1 MIRKLTPLL
10 MPAILVLLFSI
21 PSNNMEEKAG
31 KYPNEWFRMQRAYP
45 HANINYE
52 ARDAALE
59 QYHEKRQENSP
70 LRNSEAIF
78 EGPVNTGGRISALA
92 MHPDDMSTVYA
103 GAASGGVFKSVNG
116 GETWDAIADGLL
128 SLSIG
133 DIEIALSDP
142 DVVYVGTG
150 EANAGGGSL
159 TYDGFGMYR
168 SDDAGA
174 TWEHIGLTNS
184 GSIGRIAVH
193 PQDPDI
199 VYVAA
204 MGRLFSN
211 NMERGIF
218 KTVDGGQNWEKVLYI
233 SSMTGAIDLVVHPG
247 NPDTVYAAMWQRERT
262 PGQRTYGGV
271 ECGIYRSYDGGE
283 NWTELTN
290 GLPSPSPNAGRIGI
304 DISRSDPEILYAIY
318 ADKVGYFDGIFKTT
332 NNGDS
337 WTQTNDGNL
346 SSMYSS
352 YGWWFGRLAVDPTD
366 PDIVFGIGFDLYK
379 TDNGGQSWYN
389 TSGPVHVDQHDIII
403 HPLDNEYIVLGND
416 GGVYTSLDGGAAS
429 SWDHLQNMPITQF
442 YTCEID
448 EQFPERLYGGT
459 QDNGTNRTMTGSIDD
474 WEHIYWGDGFFVLVD
489 PEDNDYVYAEYQYG
503 NFARSTNGG
512 NSFSPALT
520 GISSGDRKNWNTP
533 VVFDPLNPEV
543 LYYGANRLYRSSNRA
558 VSWQVISPDLT
569 NGPGSGN
576 QVYGTITTIDVA
588 KTNTD
593 FIYTGTDDG
602 NVWVTQN
609 GGNDWVNISDD
620 LPERWVTRVAVDPY
634 DENTAYITLS
644 GYRWDSYQPHV
655 LRTEDA
661 GQTWTDISGDLPEA
675 PVNDIIIDP
684 DYDST
689 LYVATDY
696 GVYVTWSE
704 GEKWFLL
711 DASLPNV
718 PVPDLDLHVP
728 TRKLVVATY
737 GRSMYSIMLDQY
749 VGIPGKLKNNQ
760 LMVYPNPAKEYVM
773 VEMEQEGNYTYQVF
787 NSSGRMVQDGYSLS
801 GQRIDISGLSQGIYI
816 FRTRDSENFYGVK
829 LIKE

>member
-1 MIRKLTPLL
+1 MIRRLIPLL
-10 MPAILVLLFSI
+10 LPAILVLLFSI
-21 PSNNMEEKAG
+21 PSNNKKEKAG

-45 HANINYE
+45 FGSINYE
-52 ARDAALE
+52 ARDLALE
-59 QYHEKRQENSP
+59 QFSEKKQEGSP

-92 MHPDDMSTVYA
+92 MHPDDVNTVYA
-103 GAASGGVFKSVNG
+103 GAASGGVFKSING
-116 GETWDAIADGLL
+116 GASWDAIADDLM

-142 DVVYVGTG
+142 DVIYVGTG

-218 KTVDGGQNWEKVLYI
+218 KTVDGGQNWEKVLYL
-233 SSMTGAIDLVVHPG
+233 SSMTGGIDVLVHPG
-247 NPDTVYAAMWQRERT
+247 HPDTVYAAMWQRERT
-262 PGQRTYGGV
+262 PEQRTYGGI
-271 ECGIYRSYDGGE
+271 ECGIYRSYDGGD
-283 NWTELTN
+283 NWAELTS

-318 ADKVGYFDGIFKTT
+318 ADKTGYFDGIFKTT
-332 NNGDS
+332 DNGDN
-337 WTQTNDGNL
+337 WAQTNDGNL
-346 SSMYSS
+346 SGMYSS
-352 YGWWFGRLAVDPTD
+352 YGWWFGRIAVDPTD
-366 PDIVFGIGFDLYK
+366 PDNVFGIGFDLYK

-403 HPLDNEYIVLGND
+403 HPLNNEYIVLGND
-416 GGVYTSLDGGAAS
+416 GGVYTSFDGGAAS
-429 SWDHLQNMPITQF
+429 SWDHLQNIPITQF

-448 EQFPERLYGGT
+448 EQNPERLYGGT

-474 WEHIYWGDGFFVLVD
+474 WEHIYWGDGFYVLVD

-512 NSFSPALT
+512 NSFTPALT
-520 GISSGDRKNWNTP
+520 GISSEDRKNWNTP

-543 LYYGANRLYRSSNRA
+543 LYYGANRLYRSPNRA

-609 GGNDWVNISDD
+609 GGNDWINISDD

-634 DENTAYITLS
+634 DENTAYLTLS
-644 GYRWDSYQPHV
+644 GYRRDSYQPHV
-655 LRTEDA
+655 LKTEDA
-661 GQTWTDISGDLPEA
+661 GQNWTDISGDLPEA

-689 LYVATDY
+689 LYVATDF

-711 DASLPNV
+711 DAGLPNV

-728 TRKLVVATY
+728 TRKLVIATY

-749 VGIPGKLKNNQ
+749 VGVPGKADNPELKI
-760 LMVYPNPAKEYVM
+760 YPNPAAGHITIDP
-773 VEMEQEGNYTYQVF
+773 EQEGRFTYKIY
-787 NSSGRMVQDGYSLS
+787 NSSGRMVMDGSTVNN
-801 GQRIDISGLSQGIYI
+801 QRIDISGLSKGIYVL
-816 FRTRDSENFYGVK
+816 RTGYGGVK
-829 LIKE
+829 FIKE